1 MVQVKIPTLVTGCNN
16 YKKGFTLIEVLV
28 SIIIIGLVSSIVFI
42 NFSVVES
49 FEKNTTSL
57 KEKFNYLS
65 EESMLSGSMIGWYAD
80 NKNSKAFYLSNSGE
94 KILKRNLFIPN
105 SNWNEWESEK
115 KVFISPEGIEFIIE
129 DELSIK
135 PFLIFFPDGQNS
147 GGILNIEFDSKL
159 YSIHVD
165 KNGTISSTYE
175 KY

>member
-1 MVQVKIPTLVTGCNN
+1 MVQVKIPTLVTGCNST
-16 YKKGFTLIEVLV
+16 KKGFTLIEVLV

-80 NKNSKAFYLSNSGE
+80 NKNSKAFYLENSGK
-94 KILKRNLFIPN
+94 KIPSKNVFLPD
-105 SNWNEWESEK
+105 SNWNDWEYK
-115 KVFISPEGIEFIIE
+115 KKIFISPEGIEFSIE
-129 DELSIK
+129 DELSTK
-135 PFLIFFPDGQNS
+135 PLIIFLPNGQNT

-159 YSIHVD
+159 YSIYVD
-165 KNGTISSTYE
+165 KNGIITSTYE